1 MSQLFGIQLD
11 TLTNILLII
20 TCAIIVG
27 VVLLALGNAI
37 FFKIGVRNIPRR
49 RTQMLLIIFALMLS
63 TTLLSSVL
71 AIGDVITAAVQ
82 SVAIYNLGNVDE
94 TVEGGHGALG
104 FFDDKV
110 YYSLVKLARNY
121 PDIAAVSAAMV
132 EQNLLV
138 ADENSRQ
145 VRSKVTALAI
155 IPGSEQGFGGMQN
168 VNGGGRLRIADL
180 SPDEVYLNNTTAQL
194 LNAHPGDFIFLYSKR
209 WPTQRYGFRVRAI
222 VANGGLTG
230 DTPFILSQIQPFRDI
245 EGRSDDITK
254 VFIAN
259 RGGGGV
265 NGVGLSD
272 SVDEEIEHRIPRD
285 VHIIKVK
292 QQGVLNSQKA
302 ENIFSRIFTL
312 FSLFVLAIGLL
323 LIFLIFVLLAAERRV
338 EMGMARAI
346 GVQRRHLVLMF
357 LFEGTVYDL
366 LASFFGLGLG
376 VGVGI
381 LLVTFLGPTLARFD
395 FPLKLTFQSH
405 SLVIA
410 YCLGVIFTFCSV
422 AASSW
427 FVSRMTVVEAIR
439 NLPES
444 ERQALSLKEVC
455 LLLLKLAKQGVRA
468 IAEGK
473 LKRARH
479 IILEQVPEGLMGVIQ
494 VLLQSGL
501 LPLLAG
507 YGLMRLGL
515 VQSQIAF
522 FSLGLTLIVVGGGM
536 LIKTVV
542 EQVIR
547 LLAQTRLQANRL
559 FAAMAGL
566 AIVAYWALPFDALAG
581 LGLPRFQGGLE
592 VFFIAGLMM
601 VLGAAWA
608 LIANAELVVNP
619 LLKLCSW
626 HPRLRLMARLASAYP
641 LHHRFRT
648 GLSVVMF
655 SLVIFAMTVM
665 AVITYALQNTYT
677 NIDVQTGGYDIQAVT
692 YFKPLPV
699 GGDIN
704 SVLASHGINPQD
716 FASIGIRTVTAVG
729 VIQPNAANPAWH
741 LYPAQVVSGGFL
753 RGLGL
758 HLTARAQGFDSD
770 SAVWQAL
777 QSNSHYALIDSS
789 ALPYRPHSF
798 FNGPVY
804 DPNAPPPAD
813 AGAPINPPGIDP
825 YYAFSMDGI
834 YQGDTTFRPAQVWVT
849 GLQSSSAIKLTII
862 GVVDNSDSAHFGI
875 YIPSE
880 TYGHTSADPAT
891 PDTQT
896 YYFKV
901 APGQDKHALSLALGS
916 AFLDYG
922 LETTVLE
929 DAIWEVRGP
938 RILLSNILIGVVG
951 MALLLGV
958 AALAITGTRAVIERR
973 QQIGMLRALGCSRRL
988 VQGAF
993 LCESFFVGCIGSLL
1007 GVTLGLII
1015 SSNIFA
1021 VNFFERYQTGLTF
1034 SVPWGELGIIV
1045 GAAVLAS
1052 LAAALLPAWQ
1062 AGHIPPVEALRY

>member
-145 VRSKVTALAI
+145 VRSKVTALEI

-168 VNGGGRLRIADL
+168 V
-180 SPDEVYLNNTTAQL
+180 
-194 LNAHPGDFIFLYSKR
+194 
-209 WPTQRYGFRVRAI
+209 
-222 VANGGLTG
+222 
-230 DTPFILSQIQPFRDI
+230 
-245 EGRSDDITK
+245 
-254 VFIAN
+254 N

-559 FAAMAGL
+559 FAALAGL

-716 FASIGIRTVTAVG
+716 FASIGIHTVTAVG

-938 RILLSNILIGVVG
+938 RILLRNILIGGVG